1 MSSGFGLRRLTGV
14 LVLSVLLVCATAGC
28 SGGGPAA
35 EGGSR
40 LTVTVSVLPQKY
52 FVERIGGE
60 HVRVNVMIG
69 PGDEPHSYEPKPG
82 QMRALS
88 DSVAY
93 FRAGV
98 EFEDAWLSRIA
109 SASDHMRIVDTL
121 AGIERISAPSHVDH
135 KEHELDPHTWTSPS
149 LVKVQARTIADALA
163 QIDPEH
169 AGTYRANLDRFLED
183 IDALDAELRDTL
195 SGLAGVQF
203 IVFHPA
209 WSYLARDYGL
219 VQVPVEVGGQEP
231 SAQELAAVIAL
242 AKREG
247 IRVVFTQPEFST
259 RAAET
264 IAQEIGGQVLSVS
277 PLAPD
282 WLGNMRQ
289 VADTFAMALGE

>member
-1 MSSGFGLRRLTGV
+1 MSGGFGLRRLTGT
-14 LVLSVLLVCATAGC
+14 LVLAVLLSCATAGC
-28 SGGGPAA
+28 AGRGPAA
-35 EGGSR
+35 EGRQG

-60 HVRVNVMIG
+60 HVRVNVMVG
-69 PGDEPHSYEPKPG
+69 PGDEPHSYEPKPR

-88 DSVAY
+88 DSAAY
-93 FRAGV
+93 FSAGV

-109 SASDHMRIVDTL
+109 SANADMRIVDTL
-121 AGIERISAPSHVDH
+121 AGIERISAPSHADH
-135 KEHELDPHTWTSPS
+135 IEDELDPHTWTSPA
-149 LVKVQARTIADALA
+149 LVKVQARTITDALA
-163 QIDPEH
+163 QIDPDR
-169 AGTYRANLDRFLED
+169 AGAYRANLDQLLAD

-195 SGLAGVQF
+195 SGLEGIQF

-209 WSYLARDYGL
+209 WGYLARDYGL
-219 VQVPVEVGGQEP
+219 EQVSVEVGGQEP
-231 SAQELAAVIAL
+231 SAQELAGVIAL

-247 IRVVFTQPEFST
+247 IRVVFTQPEFSA

-289 VADTFAMALGE
+289 VADTFAATLGE